1 VIEGEFAY
9 VFGVGMVAAFNPC
22 GFAMLPAYLAY
33 FTEVDGEDADGQP
46 VVEDSFRAVLRALKV
61 GAAMTAGFVLVFTLA
76 WLIIDRISSTF
87 QDHLSWVTMG
97 IGVALVVIGVAYLLG
112 KEVRLPLPHLERGGD
127 SRELRSMFLYGV
139 SYALASLSCT
149 IPTFMTA
156 VAFTF
161 KSESF
166 LSGLAALIVYALGM
180 GLVVTFLT
188 VSLALAKH
196 GIVHQMR
203 RVLPYISRIAGGM
216 LVAAGL
222 YMIWYGWWEE
232 QTLSGNETPEGPV
245 GWVTELSSE
254 VTTWV
259 RETGPVRLGLL
270 LAGLLGVV
278 VVLAWGWRASRPRET
293 VTG

>member
-33 FTEVDGEDADGQP
+33 FTEVDGEGPDGEP
-46 VVEDSFRAVLRALKV
+46 VAEDSLRAVLRALRV
-61 GAAMTAGFVLVFTLA
+61 GAVMTAGFVLVFTIA
-76 WLIIDRISSTF
+76 WLIIDGISGTF

-97 IGVALVVIGVAYLLG
+97 IGLALVVIGVAYLLG
-112 KEVRLPLPHLERGGD
+112 KELRLPLPHLEKGGD

-156 VAFTF
+156 VALTF
-161 KSESF
+161 DDESF
-166 LSGLAALIVYALGM
+166 VSGLTALAIYGLGM

-188 VSLALAKH
+188 VCLALAKH
-196 GIVHQMR
+196 GVVRQMR
-203 RVLPYISRIAGGM
+203 RVLPYISRIAGGL
-216 LVAAGL
+216 LVVAGL

-232 QTLSGNETPEGPV
+232 QTLAGNETPAGPV
-245 GWVTELSSE
+245 SWVTDLSGE

-270 LAGLLGVV
+270 LAGLLAVV
-278 VVLAWGWRASRPRET
+278 VVVAWGWRASRPRP
-293 VTG
+293 VTTG